1 MLRIHQIN
9 RFSEMKWV
17 RFQRNCGTASVEE
30 YNRIICFYQLS
41 WLCKFATVKSWKA
54 DVLETLYGDQFTLST
69 QLIKNKLSNFQRWPN
84 KVNTERFLIYHN
96 LGTEEKKLC
105 CLFVSSYKQVSKI
118 IGKKTPPNGFTID
131 NFSQTVTEWARW
143 EIKRKENEV
152 SHFGK
157 HI

>member
-96 LGTEEKKLC
+96 LGTEEKKAL
-105 CLFVSSYKQVSKI
+105 LPIRKQLQTSLENNRQ
-118 IGKKTPPNGFTID
+118 KTPPNGFTID
-131 NFSQTVTEWARW
+131 NFSQTVNEWARW
-143 EIKRKENEV
+143 EKKRKENEV

>member
-9 RFSEMKWV
+9 RFSEMKRV

-105 CLFVSSYKQVSKI
+105 CLFVCSYKQASKI
-118 IGKKTPPNGFTID
+118 IGKKLH
-131 NFSQTVTEWARW
+131 QTVSLLITLAKQWLNEQD
-143 EIKRKENEV
+143 ERKKKLHQTV
-152 SHFGK
+152 SL
-157 HI
+157 

>member
-96 LGTEEKKLC
+96 LGTEEKKAL
-105 CLFVSSYKQVSKI
+105 LPIRKQLQTSLENNRQ
-118 IGKKTPPNGFTID
+118 KTPPNGFTID

-157 HI
+157 HV